1 MKRQVVGLMAAIGV
15 VACSQAPAVDV
26 AEAAETAAPEA
37 PGMTLPPL
45 PDLFDCLRKT
55 GGVVVAAHRGGGAPG
70 YPENAV
76 ETMAFGLAQGI
87 RVFEVD
93 VATSRDGVLFLHHDD
108 RFGRTADAAGYVSD
122 TAWRDIAAMR
132 LRDTEGQLTDF
143 HPPKLTDALI
153 WAKQNGAILELDR
166 KKTTSFRE
174 IVAAVKAAGAEA
186 NSILISYSDEE
197 AAEIAKIDPALMMTA
212 SARGGRDVA
221 ALEAL
226 GVDRTRIIA
235 WTGTQRPDPPAY
247 ERLLK
252 EGVEPAFGTLGR
264 KGERLDDEYWADGNG
279 IEYQHLVDDG
289 VVLIATDEPYRV
301 AEWLEADD
309 AGWAAC
315 VK

>member
-1 MKRQVVGLMAAIGV
+1 MKRQMMGLLAAISV
-15 VACSQAPAVDV
+15 AACSEAPAVDT
-26 AEAAETAAPEA
+26 AEAAAATADI
-37 PGMTLPPL
+37 GLPPL
-45 PDLFDCLRKT
+45 PELFDCLRRS
-55 GGVVVAAHRGGGAPG
+55 GGVVVAAHRGGGAAG
-70 YPENAV
+70 YPENAI

-93 VATSRDGVLFLHHDD
+93 VATSRDGILFLHHDD
-108 RFGRTADAAGYVSD
+108 RFGRTSDADGYVSD
-122 TAWRDIAAMR
+122 TAWREIAAIR
-132 LRDTEGQLTDF
+132 LRDIDGQLTDF

-174 IVAAVKAAGAEA
+174 IAAAVKAAGAEA
-186 NSILISYSDEE
+186 NAIMISYSNEE
-197 AAEIAKIDPALMMTA
+197 AAEIAKIDPTLMMTA

-226 GVDRTRIIA
+226 GVDRTRIIG

-301 AEWLEADD
+301 AEWLDADD